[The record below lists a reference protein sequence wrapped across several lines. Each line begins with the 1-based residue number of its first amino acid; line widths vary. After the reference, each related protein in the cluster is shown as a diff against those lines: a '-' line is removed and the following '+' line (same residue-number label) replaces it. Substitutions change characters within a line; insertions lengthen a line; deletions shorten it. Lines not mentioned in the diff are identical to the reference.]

1 MAEYFDKLTDASSL
15 FSAFEMSK
23 KGSNWKG
30 SVQNYDMHVLLNIAE
45 TRRALRDGTYQQHPF
60 VEFTLN
66 ERGKTRHIKSIHIAD
81 RVVQRALC
89 DQVLAPA
96 LEPYLIHDNGASV
109 KGKGISFTRNRLM
122 CHLQRFFRKHGDNG
136 YILKLDFSKFFDN
149 IDHELAIEAIS
160 KRIDDPQIMELIR
173 KVVDWFKIDVSAY
186 SDEEIKEFETKP
198 FDSLTAR
205 KSEEGKKF
213 LRRSF
218 GIGSQI
224 SQLVGIYFPSPIDHL
239 CKEKHRCKYYGRYM
253 DDIYIIHEDKEF
265 LQRVLAEICEKAKE
279 LKLFIN
285 PKKTTITPLKDGFTF
300 MKIRYRLTPTGKIIK
315 RMMPDA
321 FTRERR
327 RLQKY
332 RGLLD
337 KGRMTRREIANNYQ
351 SFRGNAKDFDSHRS
365 LKRLDEIYNE
375 LFVNN

>member
-1 MAEYFDKLTDASSL
+1 MAEYFDKLTDAGSL

-265 LQRVLAEICEKAKE
+265 LKRVLAEICEKAKE